1 MRPQQSSYS
10 IVVTEKQFYN
20 CCYWFSSTSM
30 IFLTSNSRKKV
41 SGVLFVH
48 IHFMA
53 IYGHNK
59 LGISVTEHF
68 FPIVLSFF
76 FEILK
81 VCSNV
86 SNVMTISGYY
96 CMQDFYTCIIILYSF
111 LFFDYGGPIVNHT
124 LPAWKR
130 IAFVSYRSAFPN
142 GLTIKSIIDYMKIL
156 SCITLVLLEIFPFIW
171 QILQEVKK
179 IIDIAN
185 STCIFASRHVFV

>member
-59 LGISVTEHF
+59 LGISVIENF
-68 FPIVLSFF
+68 FAKMYFLAFLKYWKFVAIV
-76 FEILK
+76 
-81 VCSNV
+81 
-86 SNVMTISGYY
+86 MAISGYY
-96 CMQDFYTCIIILYSF
+96 CMQDFCTCIIILYSF

-185 STCIFASRHVFV
+185 STCIFALRHVFV